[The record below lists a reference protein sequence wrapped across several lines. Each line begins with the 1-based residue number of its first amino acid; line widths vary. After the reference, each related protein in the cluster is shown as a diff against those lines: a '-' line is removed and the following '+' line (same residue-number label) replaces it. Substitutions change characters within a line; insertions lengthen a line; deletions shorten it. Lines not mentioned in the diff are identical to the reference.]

1 MERID
6 ASAGVIYGV
15 SVITKGDA
23 KGHNMIVDDTT
34 LKQVLSVAQ
43 SHKDGVKTKFGADH
57 KAGISDVNGVLR
69 NFRIEGDKV
78 KADLHL
84 LKADIHFAK
93 LLELAQTAPNE
104 FGLSAS
110 FSGDHEIIGH
120 DKCARCSEIY
130 SVDLVSDPAANP
142 NGLFSTKTNNNTMK
156 EIALALGL
164 PESATEAEIIAA
176 GKIALEAKCK
186 YEADAE
192 AKKKLEA
199 EAEKKKMEGKKE
211 EKDEKF
217 SAVVE
222 QLTNL
227 SAKFEALEK
236 SKVEFAAAAHKTAI
250 DALVS
255 EASKDGKIV
264 PLSGEALYG
273 MNLDTVKEM
282 FSKLPKNQISL
293 SNKKVALEA
302 VNADSKL
309 SDFKSA
315 EFRNFCAARK
325 AEGAVELTAFLQKS
339 I

>member
-1 MERID
+1 
-6 ASAGVIYGV
+6 
-15 SVITKGDA
+15 
-23 KGHNMIVDDTT
+23 
-34 LKQVLSVAQ
+34 
-43 SHKDGVKTKFGADH
+43 
-57 KAGISDVNGVLR
+57 
-69 NFRIEGDKV
+69 
-78 KADLHL
+78 
-84 LKADIHFAK
+84 
-93 LLELAQTAPNE
+93 
-104 FGLSAS
+104 
-110 FSGDHEIIGH
+110 
-120 DKCARCSEIY
+120 
-130 SVDLVSDPAANP
+130 
-142 NGLFSTKTNNNTMK
+142 MK